1 MSVIQLAARH
11 VLGNWT
17 IGTRLKLGFGLLLLF
32 IVGLSITGL
41 TNVLTVQQTV
51 DRALSEGLEI
61 EALGS
66 RVQKALFAARRQ
78 EQGFLLHWQ
87 AEGYQDAVN
96 TYLIPHGNQL
106 TDIRLAVAE
115 LEELTASGSR
125 PGLVEIN
132 ADLVSLRAALQTYR
146 DEFNLVTSLLGERG
160 TNTSGVVGEL
170 EQISLLLENNTLRL
184 SRADLISTYLEL
196 RLHENQYRLL
206 GERYHSYRVS
216 LSLQD
221 FRAGLAEL
229 PPDEVGRIGGL
240 LDRYE
245 ATFDRLVSLDAEISR
260 HTELYT
266 AAADRIQPLAVKIAA
281 RGSGLADQ
289 DLASVTESAQ
299 KARLGFLLMMA
310 VSVAL
315 GSLLSVSLTRQ
326 ISRPLQ
332 ALTDAAI
339 QIGRGNLRA
348 PLPTAGHDEVGV
360 LADTFRDMV
369 AQLQESFAT
378 LEERVAARTQR
389 LEIVARL
396 SERLSAILD
405 LETLLAELVNQIKDS
420 FGYYHAHI
428 YLLDDA
434 RETLIMAEG
443 TGEAGRQ
450 MKARGHKIAR
460 NAATSLVAR
469 AARSGQVVWVDNVR
483 EASDWLPNPL
493 LPDTY
498 CEMAIPI
505 VLAGQVVGVLDVQ
518 QDRIGGL
525 DEADANMLRSLANQ
539 VAVAMNNARL
549 FQEMQASLREIE
561 TLNQTLTHE
570 AWQDITD
577 KIETA
582 GYVFAGE
589 DVRPAVS
596 PETWLPVMS
605 DAVRR
610 RALVQ
615 GNGQGSEPEGQPTS
629 LAIPLTLR
637 GEIIGV
643 IGIER
648 QEDAPSWS
656 EDELVTLKSVTE
668 QIALALES
676 ARLADETER
685 TAWRDRLVSDV
696 TREVWTGADLEQVMQ
711 AAVTRLGQEL
721 NVSEVVL
728 RLGADDNGFPAEN
741 GQEADR

>member
-1 MSVIQLAARH
+1 MSVIQHGARH
-11 VLGNWT
+11 FLGNWT
-17 IGTRLKLGFGLLLLF
+17 IGTKLRLGFGLMLLF

-66 RVQKALFAARRQ
+66 RVQKALFGARRQ
-78 EQGFLLHWQ
+78 EQAFLLHWQ
-87 AEGYQDAVN
+87 EEGYQDAVN

-106 TDIRLAVAE
+106 TDIRLAVAQ

-132 ADLVSLRAALQTYR
+132 NDLVSLEAALQTYR

-160 TNTSGVVGEL
+160 TNTSGIIGEL
-170 EQISLLLENNTLRL
+170 ESISLLLENETIRL
-184 SRADLISTYLEL
+184 GRADLINAYLEL

-206 GERYHSYRVS
+206 GERYHGYRVT
-216 LSLQD
+216 LSLGD
-221 FRAGLAEL
+221 FRAALDDL
-229 PPDEVGRIGGL
+229 PPDDARRIIGF
-240 LDRYE
+240 LDRYDD
-245 ATFDRLVSLDAEISR
+245 AFDRLVSLDAEIRR
-260 HTELYT
+260 HTDLYT
-266 AAADRIQPLAVKIAA
+266 AAADQIQPLAVKVAA
-281 RGSGLADQ
+281 RGSTLADQ
-289 DLASVTESAQ
+289 DLTSVTESAQ
-299 KARLGFLLMMA
+299 KARLGLLLVMG
-310 VSVAL
+310 VSVIL
-315 GSLLSVSLTRQ
+315 GSLLSIILTRQ

-389 LEIVARL
+389 LETLARL
-396 SERLSAILD
+396 SGRLSAILD

-469 AARSGQVVWVDNVR
+469 AARSGEVVWVDNVR
-483 EASDWLPNPL
+483 EADDWLPNPL

-498 CEMAIPI
+498 CEMAVPI

-525 DEADANMLRSLANQ
+525 DEGDANMLRSLANE

-570 AWQDITD
+570 AWQDVAE
-577 KIETA
+577 KVETT
-582 GYVFAGE
+582 GYVFTGE
-589 DVRPAVS
+589 EISPAVS

-615 GNGQGSEPEGQPTS
+615 GNGRGAEADGQPAS
-629 LAIPLTLR
+629 VAIPLTLR

-648 QEDAPSWS
+648 KAGAPSWS
-656 EDELVTLKSVTE
+656 EDELVTVKTVTE

-728 RLGADDNGFPAEN
+728 RLGTDDNAFPAEN
-741 GQEADR
+741 GQEAVQ